1 MLSAASSALTD
12 CIRHVVAGEPVPD
25 LGSLDERSW
34 RHLLAEG
41 QSERLVGLIAGL
53 VADADAGLGPERVA
67 ELAEREA
74 EWTIHTLRA
83 EQLAVDAAAALAA
96 AGIDHRVLKGPVF
109 AHLHWPRPELRTFV
123 DADLLVRSSD
133 LDRAVALVAD
143 LGCTRLWPE
152 LRPGFDRRFGKSVT
166 MRSPVD
172 IEIDLHR
179 TLVAGPHAFLIPEA
193 DLWTGGGEFTVA
205 GRVMPCLGIPEQL
218 VHAAIHAV
226 ASRRSRVASVLD
238 VGFVGSHADL
248 RVAAEL
254 ARRWKVRPMVAEA
267 TRRLGV
273 VLGANNP
280 LRAWGRG
287 LGSSPEEDELFR
299 LFSGEATFRRAAL
312 AAVPRIPRR
321 SDRARYVFALAFPS
335 RAHRRARSTGRR

>member
-1 MLSAASSALTD
+1 
-12 CIRHVVAGEPVPD
+12 
-25 LGSLDERSW
+25 
-34 RHLLAEG
+34 
-41 QSERLVGLIAGL
+41 
-53 VADADAGLGPERVA
+53 
-67 ELAEREA
+67 
-74 EWTIHTLRA
+74 
-83 EQLAVDAAAALAA
+83 
-96 AGIDHRVLKGPVF
+96 
-109 AHLHWPRPELRTFV
+109 
-123 DADLLVRSSD
+123 
-133 LDRAVALVAD
+133 
-143 LGCTRLWPE
+143 
-152 LRPGFDRRFGKSVT
+152 

-193 DLWTGGGEFTVA
+193 DLWTGGGQLTVA

-226 ASRRSRVASVLD
+226 AWRRLRVASVLD

-287 LGSSPEEDELFR
+287 LGSRP
-299 LFSGEATFRRAAL
+299 SG
-312 AAVPRIPRR
+312 
-321 SDRARYVFALAFPS
+321 
-335 RAHRRARSTGRR
+335 